1 MTLPANLATIVED
14 FALCEGREK
23 LELLLQYAENLPP
36 LPQRFAADRAS
47 MEQVHECMS
56 PVFVAAERTPT
67 GGIHYYFDVPAESPT
82 VRGFAAIL
90 GEGLNGQ
97 TPQTILQIPN
107 DFFTQMGL
115 EKVLSS
121 QRLNGMSA
129 ILAYLKRLASRAL

>member
-1 MTLPANLATIVED
+1 MTLPETLQTILDD

-23 LELLLQYAENLPP
+23 LELLLQYAESLPA

-56 PVFVAAERTPT
+56 PVFVAAERTPS
-67 GGIHYYFDVPAESPT
+67 GGMHYYFDVPPEAPT

-107 DFFTQMGL
+107 DFFLQMGL
-115 EKVLSS
+115 EKVLSN
-121 QRLNGMSA
+121 QRLNGISA
-129 ILAYLKRLASRAL
+129 ILAHLKRLASSAL

>member
-1 MTLPANLATIVED
+1 MTLPKNLQAIVED

-36 LPQRFAADRAS
+36 LPQRFAADRAG

-56 PVFVAAERTPT
+56 PVFVAAERTPS
-67 GGIHYYFDVPAESPT
+67 GGIHYYFDIPPEAPT

-97 TPQTILQIPN
+97 LPQVILQVPN

-121 QRLNGMSA
+121 QRLNGIGA
-129 ILAYLKRLASRAL
+129 ILAHLKRLAGNAL